1 MDMSINSKFRTFFG
15 NHLETGEDR
24 LDKSLKTRYY
34 KAMKDKVFQ
43 TLENFFQAS
52 SEFEINSLSKERGE
66 MSVITKKGKRAF
78 IVVTVI
84 MVSPNKTAVDFS
96 VSLDSAI
103 PLNFGYITKLINRLY
118 DNLNK
123 ELPQL

>member
-1 MDMSINSKFRTFFG
+1 MSINSKFRTFFV

-24 LDKSLKTRYY
+24 LDESLKTRYY

-52 SEFEINSLSKERGE
+52 SEFEINSLSKESGE
-66 MSVITKKGKRAF
+66 MSFITKKGKRAF